1 MCHNSAHFLSLILI
15 HVTNQPDNVINSI
28 CIWCKLLD
36 LKKNTHSAVFF
47 PCTSFQNR
55 NPFPLNYSQTRFT
68 VSVAVKLRSSERRVK
83 SRGKRRKVISKAR
96 KTKKAKYVRGG
107 GGPWNGKEGGTQGD
121 GGNGSQVFAESAG
134 AGAINLAGISELM
147 NVIKIQP
154 PAS

>member
-1 MCHNSAHFLSLILI
+1 M
-15 HVTNQPDNVINSI
+15 
-28 CIWCKLLD
+28 
-36 LKKNTHSAVFF
+36 
-47 PCTSFQNR
+47 
-55 NPFPLNYSQTRFT
+55 
-68 VSVAVKLRSSERRVK
+68 
-83 SRGKRRKVISKAR
+83 ISKAR
-96 KTKKAKYVRGG
+96 KTKEAKY